1 MQSSTEPKRLVS
13 RRAFRAAGFLLT
25 GLLVISV
32 VGCIK
37 QMLFLGYL
45 IGGPPSIEP
54 DFDKETKL
62 SMTEKDVTVA
72 VVCFAPKELK
82 WDVSD
87 IDEDLAKY
95 LSHKLAFHSVKVI
108 TPQRVQSWLDKN
120 PEWDRPDEV
129 GAEFKTTYVIF
140 VELEDYNLYEKG
152 NQNLY
157 RGRAELNVSV
167 WKMDKATG
175 EGEII
180 FRKPLTSQY
189 PLAIGRPTS
198 EITYSRFKKAYLTRL
213 SEEIGRMFYE
223 HYNGADIQDAT

>member
-1 MQSSTEPKRLVS
+1 MQSSTPSKRS
-13 RRAFRAAGFLLT
+13 TTRRAWRAAGLLFV
-25 GLLVISV
+25 GVSFISV
-32 VGCIK
+32 VGCLK
-37 QMLFLGYL
+37 QILFLGYL

-54 DFDKETKL
+54 DFDKQTKL
-62 SMTEKDVTVA
+62 SMTAEDVTVA

-95 LSHKLAFHSVKVI
+95 ISHKLAYHKVKVI
-108 TPQRVQSWLDKN
+108 MPQRVQAWLDKN

-157 RGRAELNVSV
+157 RGRAEANVSV
-167 WKMDKATG
+167 WKMDKETG
-175 EGEII
+175 EGEVIY
-180 FRKPLTSQY
+180 RKSLTSQY

-213 SEEIGRMFYE
+213 SEEIGRLFYE
-223 HYNGADIQDAT
+223 HFNGADIQDAT